1 MKDRVV
7 TQLSNMLLHGE
18 MVENSTVKIDVS
30 DDAGELAYTI
40 ENNGGPVNV
49 PTGENS
55 LVRAGKRMRSG

>member
-1 MKDRVV
+1 
-7 TQLSNMLLHGE
+7 MLLHGE

-40 ENNGGPVNV
+40 ENNGGPVNA

-55 LVRAGKRMRSG
+55 PARAGKRMGSG